1 MHIPE
6 LLAPAGGMPQLKTA
20 VRYGAN
26 AVYLGLTRYG
36 LRAHAGNFTPEQL
49 REAVEYAHARGV
61 KVYVTLNI
69 FAYEEDV
76 PAMVEAAR
84 LAQETSADGVI
95 MADPGAVDEV
105 LHRVPGLPVHLST
118 QANTMNSASARF
130 WHRCGVERIVLAREL
145 SLAQIK
151 ALRENTPGSLELEV
165 FVHGAVCMAYSGRCA
180 LSRYLSGRDANR
192 GDCAQPCRWKYT
204 LEEEK
209 RPGLHLPIED
219 VEGGTRILS
228 ACDMNLV
235 RLLPALCEAGVDS
248 LKIEGRMKNE
258 YYIAT
263 VVGAYRRGLDA
274 LAEGRFT
281 PELADALDAEL
292 RTISHR
298 PYDTGFLL
306 GRPQFPGDDA
316 LKQTRELAARVLE
329 WEGGEALVQMKNKLI
344 VGDALELLT
353 PEGVFPFTLTEIRT
367 EVGERVP
374 ECGRPDSI
382 LRIPLPH
389 PAQPGD
395 LLRGLCRNHPAAPED
410 RL

>member
-180 LSRYLSGRDANR
+180 LSR
-192 GDCAQPCRWKYT
+192 
-204 LEEEK
+204 
-209 RPGLHLPIED
+209 
-219 VEGGTRILS
+219 
-228 ACDMNLV
+228 
-235 RLLPALCEAGVDS
+235 
-248 LKIEGRMKNE
+248 
-258 YYIAT
+258 
-263 VVGAYRRGLDA
+263 
-274 LAEGRFT
+274 
-281 PELADALDAEL
+281 
-292 RTISHR
+292 
-298 PYDTGFLL
+298 
-306 GRPQFPGDDA
+306 
-316 LKQTRELAARVLE
+316 
-329 WEGGEALVQMKNKLI
+329 
-344 VGDALELLT
+344 
-353 PEGVFPFTLTEIRT
+353 
-367 EVGERVP
+367 
-374 ECGRPDSI
+374 
-382 LRIPLPH
+382 
-389 PAQPGD
+389 
-395 LLRGLCRNHPAAPED
+395 
-410 RL
+410 

>member
-6 LLAPAGGMPQLKTA
+6 LLAPAGGMAQLETA
-20 VRYGAN
+20 VRYGAD

-49 REAVEYAHARGV
+49 REAVAYAHARGV

-76 PAMVEAAR
+76 EAMVECAQ
-84 LAQETSADGVI
+84 LAQRAQADGVI

-105 LHRVPGLPVHLST
+105 LRQAPGLPVHLST

-130 WHRCGVERIVLAREL
+130 WSRCGVKRIVLAREL
-145 SLAQIK
+145 SLEQIG
-151 ALRENTPGSLELEV
+151 ALRRNTPDCLELEV
-165 FVHGAVCMAYSGRCA
+165 FVHGAVCMSYSGRCM
-180 LSRYLSGRDANR
+180 LSKYLTGRDGNQ
-192 GDCAQPCRWKYT
+192 GDCAQPCRWRYV

-209 RPGLHLPIED
+209 RPGQHLP
-219 VEGGTRILS
+219 VEETADGLRILS
-228 ACDMNLV
+228 ACDMNLL
-235 RLLPALCEAGVDS
+235 RLLPALCETGVNS

-258 YYIAT
+258 FYIAT
-263 VVGAYRRGLDA
+263 VVGAYRRALDA
-274 LAEGRFT
+274 LREGRFT

-306 GRPQFPGDDA
+306 GRPEFPGDDA
-316 LKQTRELAARVLE
+316 LQQTRELAARVLA
-329 WEGGEALVQMKNKLI
+329 WQDGEALIQMKNKLI
-344 VGDALELLT
+344 VGDELELLT
-353 PEGVFPFTLTEIRT
+353 PEGVFAFPLTALAT
-367 EVGERVP
+367 EAGEP
-374 ECGRPDSI
+374 LNACGQPNSR
-382 LRIPLPH
+382 LRIPLPF

-395 LLRGLCRNHPAAPED
+395 LLRGRCRNHVMG
-410 RL
+410 

>member
-130 WHRCGVERIVLAREL
+130 
-145 SLAQIK
+145 
-151 ALRENTPGSLELEV
+151 
-165 FVHGAVCMAYSGRCA
+165 
-180 LSRYLSGRDANR
+180 
-192 GDCAQPCRWKYT
+192 
-204 LEEEK
+204 
-209 RPGLHLPIED
+209 
-219 VEGGTRILS
+219 
-228 ACDMNLV
+228 
-235 RLLPALCEAGVDS
+235 
-248 LKIEGRMKNE
+248 
-258 YYIAT
+258 
-263 VVGAYRRGLDA
+263 
-274 LAEGRFT
+274 
-281 PELADALDAEL
+281 
-292 RTISHR
+292 
-298 PYDTGFLL
+298 
-306 GRPQFPGDDA
+306 
-316 LKQTRELAARVLE
+316 
-329 WEGGEALVQMKNKLI
+329 
-344 VGDALELLT
+344 
-353 PEGVFPFTLTEIRT
+353 
-367 EVGERVP
+367 
-374 ECGRPDSI
+374 
-382 LRIPLPH
+382 
-389 PAQPGD
+389 
-395 LLRGLCRNHPAAPED
+395 
-410 RL
+410 